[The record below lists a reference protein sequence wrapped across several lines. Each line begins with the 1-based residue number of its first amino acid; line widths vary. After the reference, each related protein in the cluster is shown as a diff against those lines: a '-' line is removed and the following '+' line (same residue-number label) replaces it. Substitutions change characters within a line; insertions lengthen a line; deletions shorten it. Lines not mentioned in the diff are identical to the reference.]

1 MLPVSKKY
9 CQDWMPGFFNDFFND
24 EWMERPKHSIPAIN
38 VIENEHGFDL
48 ELAAPGMTRD
58 DFKVSLDE
66 EGDLVINMEKKEEK
80 KEENKEEKHH
90 GRYLRREFSYAK
102 FQQTFVLPEE
112 ADKENI
118 TASVENGVLKVNIP
132 KVEVKEIP
140 QSKKMIEIK

>member
-1 MLPVSKKY
+1 MTLVRRNQNWLPSI
-9 CQDWMPGFFNDFFND
+9 FNDLFDND
-24 EWMERPKHSIPAIN
+24 WMERVGSYNNVTAPAIN
-38 VIENEHGFDL
+38 VKESKNAYTVEV
-48 ELAAPGMTRD
+48 AAPGMTKD
-58 DFKVSLDE
+58 DFQVHVDE
-66 EGDLVINMEKKEEK
+66 DDNLVIAIESKKED
-80 KEENKEEKHH
+80 KEENKDTH
-90 GRYLRREFSYAK
+90 YLRHEFSYAK